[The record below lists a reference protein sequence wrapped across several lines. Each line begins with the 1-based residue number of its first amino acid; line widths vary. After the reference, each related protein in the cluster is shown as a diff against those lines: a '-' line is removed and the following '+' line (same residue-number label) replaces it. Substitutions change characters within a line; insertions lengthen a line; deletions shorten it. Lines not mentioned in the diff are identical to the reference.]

1 MSGKFAFIVALVLV
15 VAACAPVVPR
25 WRQEARLVYDR
36 VRLDGVDRV
45 FPSEYRT
52 LEDAMMKG
60 EELADSGKTGDAER
74 HYLLVLDMGKLLEKE
89 FAAEQQRRADA
100 ARLRAD
106 AEKRERERTAAQLA
120 EQIRLA
126 KVREAAEAA
135 LEAAEVA
142 RKKAEKARQQREKP
156 LPAFHTV
163 KRGESLP
170 QIASRQD
177 VYNDANLWPLIYRAN
192 RDQISD
198 TRHIWPGQVLR
209 IPRNV
214 SRDDIQEARRYAQS
228 KPLH

>member
-15 VAACAPVVPR
+15 VAACTPVVPR

-52 LEDAMMKG
+52 LEDSMMKG

-214 SRDDIQEARRYAQS
+214 SRDDMQEARRYAQS

>member
-1 MSGKFAFIVALVLV
+1 MSGKFAFFVALVLV

-89 FAAEQQRRADA
+89 FAAEQQRLADA

-106 AEKRERERTAAQLA
+106 AEKRERERKAAQLA
-120 EQIRLA
+120 EQIRQA

-135 LEAAEVA
+135 LEASEVA

-198 TRHIWPGQVLR
+198 TRHIWPGQVFR

-214 SRDDIQEARRYAQS
+214 SRDDMQEARRYAQS

>member
-1 MSGKFAFIVALVLV
+1 MSGKVAFIVALVLV
-15 VAACAPVVPR
+15 IAACAPVVPR

-45 FPSEYRT
+45 FPTEYRT
-52 LEDAMMKG
+52 LEDAMLKG
-60 EELADSGKTGDAER
+60 DKSANSGNTADAER
-74 HYLLVLDMGKLLEKE
+74 QYLLVLDKGKRLETE
-89 FAAEQQRRADA
+89 FAAEQQRRAEA

-106 AEKRERERTAAQLA
+106 AEKRERERKAAQLA

-126 KVREAAEAA
+126 KAREEAEAA
-135 LEAAEVA
+135 AEAAEVA

-156 LPAFHTV
+156 LPAYHTV

-177 VYNDANLWPLIYRAN
+177 VYNEANLWPLIYRAN

-214 SRDDIQEARRYAQS
+214 SREDIQEARRFAQT